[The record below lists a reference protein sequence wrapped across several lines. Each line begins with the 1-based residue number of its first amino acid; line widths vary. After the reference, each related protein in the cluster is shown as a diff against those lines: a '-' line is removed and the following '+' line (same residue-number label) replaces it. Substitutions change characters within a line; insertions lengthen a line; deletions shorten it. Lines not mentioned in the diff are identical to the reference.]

1 MKKIYLFCTK
11 WWLFLTELPPALL
24 LTICIYYNNMVE
36 NPGKLYP
43 LMVFCIAAM
52 ILIFLY
58 FFRLISIS
66 TEEISSIGL
75 FSSRD
80 SAVIEKD
87 TALVITMLKGGKMR
101 IELDGRSKAPGFS
114 WIKGGEYEETDI
126 NLYRDRAVGGAGTV
140 RRVLTFFSVS
150 ADDADRLLSNES
162 FSKEYD
168 FFTVSGYIENEHKKI
183 SVRFTE
189 TI

>member
-87 TALVITMLKGGKMR
+87 TSLVITMLKGEKIR

-126 NLYRDRAVGGAGTV
+126 NLYRDRAVGGDVTV
-140 RRVLTFFSVS
+140 RRILSFFSVTRE
-150 ADDADRLLSNES
+150 DTDRLISGES

-168 FFTVSGYIENEHKKI
+168 FFTVSGSIENERKRIKI
-183 SVRFTE
+183 RFNE